1 MLRRSV
7 SAAALWLFVAG
18 VGFVTVAAA
27 AFGSSPIVAVLPA
40 VFAAILYATVR
51 VPLRWSAIALLTILL
66 TVDGPADGAGLW
78 HSPFVALG
86 EWLQNASALR
96 LSGIE
101 WIAIFLLGVHV
112 FRGAT
117 GSQIDGFDRLPTAR
131 ILKDFL
137 FLYVVGTIFI
147 YVNGLL
153 RGGDVAL
160 WKLRNLLQ
168 VPLLFLLFNAAFR
181 GPLDHQVLGRVIVFA
196 ALVRS
201 AFAAWI
207 QYVVA
212 PRATGGPVDFAT
224 SHADSALFTVTV
236 ILLLSTLIEHGRR
249 ALRQVLWLL
258 PPVLIGIVANRR
270 RIAWIIVLISLAVMW
285 RVNPKTAWKRRLRR
299 SAILALP
306 IVALYVAVGWGGRS
320 SLFAPLN
327 AFRTVSE
334 TTDLSTL
341 WRDIE
346 NWNISMSIREGPV
359 IGIGLGQEYTEV
371 MYNGEMSRAYAE
383 YRAWPHNSVLGLLLF
398 GGLLGFTAIWLPHA
412 VTVFLAVRSCRFAL
426 LPEDRTA
433 SVACLAAIVA
443 VMVLAY
449 GDLGLNFMECRVF
462 MALAMAVT
470 GKLAVATGAWPCRS
484 PPAHT

>member
-1 MLRRSV
+1 VLRRSV

-359 IGIGLGQEYTEV
+359 IGIGLGQEY
-371 MYNGEMSRAYAE
+371 AE